1 MRHFL
6 DFEKPLAE
14 LEGKIDELRH
24 LSNGND
30 INIADEVT
38 RLEAKVDRL
47 LRQTYAKL
55 TAWQK
60 VQLARHPDRPH
71 GSDYIKQLVTDFTPL
86 AGDRAFGE
94 DRAIIGGLGRFRGHS
109 VVVLAHEKGADTESR
124 LRHNFGMARP
134 EGYRKARRLMDL
146 ADRFGLPVLTF
157 IDTAG
162 AYPGIDAE
170 ARGQAEAIARS
181 IETSLQLRV
190 PLVASIIGEGGS
202 GGALALAAGN
212 RVLML
217 EHSTYSVIS
226 PEACASIIW
235 RTSDNTQDAAEA
247 LKLTAQDLL
256 KLGVIDTIVP
266 EPLGGAHRE
275 REPAM
280 AALGDAIETVLR
292 PPLAARRSPPDL
304 LGRFRLSREA
314 RHDAAGTRPR
324 HRSSRPPHAARHS
337 AQGRR
342 GRRAH
347 PPRPG
352 GSAGCA
358 LLPGADGADPG
369 YGATQRREPHRRTR
383 APTRPGESGARAAAA
398 TARELPRRRRPR
410 QRACLRRLDALDARR
425 RAGGGVEPAG
435 RRARG
440 RCAGD
445 HARRRLRLP
454 APSRGHRRGHRRR
467 RAAVPGHP
475 VAVRPALR
483 RRLSRGHADAA
494 RHQRNRQQLLWRP
507 GRAEP
512 DASRCRP
519 RSAARRCRR
528 PGHGRRRFRR

>member
-71 GSDYIKQLVTDFTPL
+71 GSDYIKQLITDFTPL

-94 DRAIIGGLGRFRGHS
+94 DRAIIGGLGRFRGRS

-235 RTSDNTQDAAEA
+235 RNADHTQDAAEA

-256 KLGVIDTIVP
+256 KLGIIDTIVP

-280 AALGDAIETVLR
+280 AALGDAIEMVLR
-292 PPLAARRSPPDL
+292 PL
-304 LGRFRLSREA
+304 LSM
-314 RHDAAGTRPR
+314 DAASLR
-324 HRSSRPPHAARHS
+324 
-337 AQGRR
+337 
-342 GRRAH
+342 
-347 PPRPG
+347 
-352 GSAGCA
+352 
-358 LLPGADGADPG
+358 
-369 YGATQRREPHRRTR
+369 TQRREKFL
-383 APTRPGESGARAAAA
+383 AMGN
-398 TARELPRRRRPR
+398 
-410 QRACLRRLDALDARR
+410 
-425 RAGGGVEPAG
+425 
-435 RRARG
+435 RG
-440 RCAGD
+440 
-445 HARRRLRLP
+445 L
-454 APSRGHRRGHRRR
+454 
-467 RAAVPGHP
+467 
-475 VAVRPALR
+475 
-483 RRLSRGHADAA
+483 
-494 RHQRNRQQLLWRP
+494 
-507 GRAEP
+507 
-512 DASRCRP
+512 
-519 RSAARRCRR
+519 
-528 PGHGRRRFRR
+528 